1 MSPICRRGDSKQNK
15 SRKLFP
21 EDFLN
26 LAEFALRFAADFL
39 GRATILQIRIARRP
53 TGLLLN
59 FALCLLNSS
68 LNPIFRTR
76 FHPQTIRARMAAR
89 PSQSGLQFF
98 AVHTIVFHERTS
110 LRLQSR
116 RDRSGRH

>member
-1 MSPICRRGDSKQNK
+1 MSPICRRGDKQSKI
-15 SRKLFP
+15 RKLFS

-53 TGLLLN
+53 TGFLLN

-98 AVHTIVFHERTS
+98 AVPNS
-110 LRLQSR
+110 LR
-116 RDRSGRH
+116 RSIRFL